1 MAIRVPSTFDF
12 SITSK
17 RPWALYKPDSFRI
30 CQDCAFP
37 LHPVLIAEISMYNF
51 LNNSGLLVHF
61 SLFPLSS
68 PLLSHKTSFHKI
80 TMLQN
85 NIPPSYLSYCII
97 ACPGWPKNY
106 LHTLG
111 LRQLAM
117 RLIRQL
123 KYSYHHKVAN

>member
-1 MAIRVPSTFDF
+1 MCPAHLIFPSSVKGHGPCINLTVQ
-12 SITSK
+12 
-17 RPWALYKPDSFRI
+17 SFRI

-37 LHPVLIAEISMYNF
+37 LHPVLIAEISMYSF

-80 TMLQN
+80 PMLQN

-97 ACPGWPKNY
+97 ACPGWAKNY

-117 RLIRQL
+117 FLIRQL